1 MREYFERFGGVK
13 DVEMIP
19 DKATNRH
26 KGFAF
31 VTFEHEDAV
40 KEVLSRPHELR
51 GKRVSPRGHRLA
63 THALVLT
70 SSSMRFVSALDSH
83 CQHPSTSSTA
93 RHASTPYSKYQ
104 V

>member
-1 MREYFERFGGVK
+1 MHTPCYGTGEVREYFERFGGVK

-40 KEVLSRPHELR
+40 KEVLSRTHELR

-63 THALVLT
+63 TCALVLT
-70 SSSMRFVSALDSH
+70 STRSMRLSARLIHNVSTRLDYR
-83 CQHPSTSSTA
+83 TA
-93 RHASTPYSKYQ
+93 
-104 V
+104 